1 MKILQRWLE
10 LCERFDALV
19 VRERMLLFGSFL
31 AGIYL
36 LFDTALIIPAGKEL
50 TRLQGEIEVVEK
62 KVNQLGTEKKV
73 FDRVA
78 ARDPDAN
85 LKRERLKLQGRLL
98 QLESNLDELSLRLV
112 PSNKLPEILRTVSEQ
127 AERVK
132 LKSLETLPPEEIDL
146 GGKKVS
152 LKSMASVTSN
162 YLSGGGGKNNETV
175 TLPPE
180 SVYRHAIRVQLEGS
194 YFEVVGFLKELESL
208 SWRFY
213 WEGLDY
219 RVAKFPMA
227 LVDIELYTLSTEEG
241 MLGGR

>member
-1 MKILQRWLE
+1 MKLLQHWLD

-36 LFDTALIIPAGKEL
+36 LFDTALIMPGGKEII
-50 TRLQGEIEVVEK
+50 RLQGEIDVVEK
-62 KVNQLGTEKKV
+62 KVDQLATEKKV

-85 LKRERLKLQGRLL
+85 LKRERLKLQGKLL
-98 QLESNLDELSLRLV
+98 QLENNLDELSLRLV
-112 PSNKLPEILRTVSEQ
+112 PSDKLPEILRTVSKQ
-127 AERVK
+127 AEKVK

-146 GGKKVS
+146 GGKKIQ
-152 LKSMASVTSN
+152 LKSMAVVTSN
-162 YLSGGGGKNNETV
+162 YVSGDGESNEV
-175 TLPPE
+175 VVLPPE
-180 SVYRHAIRVQLEGS
+180 SVYRHSIRVRLEGS
-194 YFEVVGFLKELESL
+194 YFEVVNFLKALESL

-227 LVDIELYTLSTEEG
+227 LADIELYTLSTEEG